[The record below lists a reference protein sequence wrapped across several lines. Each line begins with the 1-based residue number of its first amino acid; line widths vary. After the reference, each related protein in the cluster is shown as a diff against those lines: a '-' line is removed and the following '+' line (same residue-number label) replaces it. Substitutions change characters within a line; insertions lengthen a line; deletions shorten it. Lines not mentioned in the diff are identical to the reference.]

1 MTHRLAGLGRNRIAS
16 RLVTNLLFDFEQAD
30 CLPQASVCPS
40 VKWLPTPFSLSLF
53 LLQGKHSHWS
63 PAPSPM
69 YGLSY
74 KVVTMSV
81 EAGRAGFEFH
91 SQLCDLGLHFS
102 EPHCIV
108 QNYNSFVSSPVL
120 KFRGCCECMSTWS
133 VQRAQPLCIPL
144 RVQWPVIYDISCF
157 SKRNQTSS
165 CFYLMSKWLW
175 TATLMKSRNGKTL
188 LAFLLATQHVGS

>member
-91 SQLCDLGLHFS
+91 SQLCDLWFHFS
-102 EPHCIV
+102 EPPFQITHLMYETDEYSTLYTIV
-108 QNYNSFVSSPVL
+108 LYPVLYWSFKDAVNMCLQVSAACSASVHSLVSPVA
-120 KFRGCCECMSTWS
+120 C
-133 VQRAQPLCIPL
+133 
-144 RVQWPVIYDISCF
+144 DI
-157 SKRNQTSS
+157 
-165 CFYLMSKWLW
+165 W
-175 TATLMKSRNGKTL
+175 
-188 LAFLLATQHVGS
+188 H